1 MGNFYTDNDD
11 IRFLFRHIDL
21 GQLARAFEEG
31 FRFAGDFD
39 YAPSSEQ
46 EAVRN
51 YEMVLESLGK
61 LCADFIAPRAENVDR
76 EGNQLNEDG
85 TVTRPRGIAEAIEK
99 LGQAEVMGFTLP
111 YRFGGLNFPN
121 LVYSM
126 ANEILSRADASL
138 MNIFGLQ
145 GIADTINAFASEEIK
160 RKYLPAFANGK
171 VTGAMVLTEPDAG
184 SDLQAVKLRAFQD
197 AEGHWFL
204 HGVKR
209 FITNGCGDILL
220 VLARSEPDRS
230 GGLGLSL
237 LVCEPGPT
245 VQIRRLEDK
254 LGIHGSPT
262 CEIFFDNTPCELIGE
277 RQRGLVPYVA
287 TLMNGARIGI
297 AAQSVGIAEATY
309 RIARD
314 YAASRK
320 QFSVAIEKLPAVRDM
335 LIDMKIAIEAG
346 RALLYD
352 ASRVVDLAIG
362 YNNQVENPWRGRPA
376 LAPLHAG
383 GAEEQGQDALAT
395 NPPQDKEESKRLK
408 DNARLTKR
416 YAGMLTPMSKYY
428 CSEMCNRVAYDSIQ
442 VLGGSGY
449 MRDYACERHARDA
462 RITTIYEGTSQLQV
476 VAAVRGVCSGTAE
489 KYLAVLA
496 SLEYDPQ
503 VGDLLGTLAEGTQ
516 QLNAAIEFT
525 KGQGNDYMDL
535 YGRALVD
542 VAIDLI
548 NGYLFC
554 GQASTKVEMNVPV
567 TVARASCPCSSTT
580 IAAKG
585 MQGRDALATTTIPMK
600 QRKTLLA
607 KRYVE
612 RNAPKIKALTDLI
625 RLGDKSTFNDYE
637 ALVGP
642 VPEA

>member
-1 MGNFYTDNDD
+1 MGNFYTDNED

-21 GQLARAFEEG
+21 GRLAEVFEEG
-31 FRFAGDFD
+31 FRFANEFD
-39 YAPSSEQ
+39 YAPRSTE
-46 EAVRN
+46 EAIRN
-51 YEMVLESLGK
+51 YEMVLESLGE
-61 LCADFIAPRAENVDR
+61 LCADFIAPRAEAVDR
-76 EGNQLNEDG
+76 EGNTLNADG
-85 TVTRPRGIAEAIEK
+85 SVTRAKGIAEAIEK
-99 LGQAEVMGFTLP
+99 LGQAQVMGFTLP
-111 YRFGGLNFPN
+111 HRFNGLNFPN

-160 RKYLPAFANGK
+160 QQYLPAFANGK

-197 AEGHWFL
+197 GEGNWFL

-209 FITNGCGDILL
+209 FITNGCGDVLL

-237 LVCEPGPT
+237 LLCEPGPT
-245 VQIRRLEDK
+245 VHIRRLEDK

-262 CEIFFDNTPCELIGE
+262 CEIFFDNTPCMLIGE

-297 AAQSVGIAEATY
+297 AAQSMGIAEATY

-335 LIDMKIAIEAG
+335 LIEMKTAIEAG
-346 RALLYD
+346 RALLYET
-352 ASRVVDLAIG
+352 SRVVDLAIG
-362 YNNQVENPWRGRPA
+362 YNNRMEN
-376 LAPLHAG
+376 
-383 GAEEQGQDALAT
+383 
-395 NPPQDKEESKRLK
+395 NPPADKEAQKTLK
-408 DNARLTKR
+408 NSARIYKR

-428 CSEMCNRVAYDSIQ
+428 CSEMCNRVAYDSMQ

-449 MRDYACERHARDA
+449 MRDYACERHVRDA
-462 RITTIYEGTSQLQV
+462 RITTIYEGTSQLQI

-489 KYLAVLA
+489 KYLAELA
-496 SLEYDPQ
+496 ALPYDTE
-503 VGDLLGTLAEGTQ
+503 VSDLLAKLSEGVQ
-516 QLNAAIEFT
+516 QLIAVIEFT
-525 KGQGNDYMDL
+525 KQQGNEYMDL
-535 YGRALVD
+535 YGRPLVD
-542 VAIDLI
+542 AAIDLI
-548 NGYLFC
+548 NGYLLC

-567 TVARASCPCSSTT
+567 AGNGGSRN
-580 IAAKG
+580 G
-585 MQGRDALATTTIPMK
+585 QTIPMK
-600 QRKTLLA
+600 QRKLLLA
-607 KRYVE
+607 RRYVE
-612 RNAPKIKALTDLI
+612 KNALKIKALTDVV
-625 RLGDKSTFNDYE
+625 RQGDKSTFSEYE

-642 VPEA
+642 VPEV

>member
-1 MGNFYTDNDD
+1 MGNFYRDNDD
-11 IRFLFRHIDL
+11 IRFMFRHIDL
-21 GQLARAFEEG
+21 APLAEAFEEG
-31 FRFAGDFD
+31 FRFANEFD
-39 YAPSSEQ
+39 YAPRSVE
-46 EAVRN
+46 EAIRN
-51 YEMVLESLGK
+51 YEMVLDSLGE
-61 LCADFIAPRAENVDR
+61 LCADFIAPRAESVDR
-76 EGNQLNEDG
+76 EGNTLNPDG
-85 TVTRPRGIAEAIEK
+85 FVIRPKGIAEAIEK

-111 YRFGGLNFPN
+111 HRFGGLNFPN

-160 RKYLPAFANGK
+160 QKYLPAFADGK

-197 AEGHWFL
+197 SQGNWLL

-209 FITNGCGDILL
+209 FITNGCGDVLL
-220 VLARSEPDRS
+220 VLSRSEPDRS

-237 LVCEPGPT
+237 LLCEPGPT
-245 VQIRRLEDK
+245 VHIRRLEDK

-262 CEIFFDNTPCELIGE
+262 CEIFFDNTPCVLIGE

-297 AAQSVGIAEATY
+297 AAQSMGIAEATY

-335 LIDMKIAIEAG
+335 LIDMKTAMEAG

-352 ASRVVDLAIG
+352 TSRVVDLAIG
-362 YNNQVENPWRGRPA
+362 YNNLVEN
-376 LAPLHAG
+376 H
-383 GAEEQGQDALAT
+383 
-395 NPPQDKEESKRLK
+395 PPEDKEAQKKLK
-408 DNARLTKR
+408 DKARIYKR

-442 VLGGSGY
+442 VLGGSGF

-489 KYLAVLA
+489 KYLAELA
-496 SLEYDPQ
+496 ALPYDPQ
-503 VGDLLGTLAEGTQ
+503 VSDLLAKLAEGTQ
-516 QLNAAIEFT
+516 QLKAAIEFT
-525 KGQGNDYMDL
+525 KQQGNEYMDL
-535 YGRALVD
+535 YGRPLVD

-554 GQASTKVEMNVPV
+554 GQASTKVQMNVPV
-567 TVARASCPCSSTT
+567 AGGAV
-580 IAAKG
+580 KNG
-585 MQGRDALATTTIPMK
+585 QTIPMK
-600 QRKTLLA
+600 QRKLMLA

-612 RNAPKIKALTDLI
+612 KNAPKIKALTDLI
-625 RLGDKSTFNDYE
+625 RQGDKSTFSDYE
-637 ALVGP
+637 ALIGP
-642 VPEA
+642 VPES